1 MIKTFISNGPYLVTY
16 NNSASNYVNNFSGAQ
31 GLGNMRLNTTTQSME
46 YYDGQMWQPVQMD
59 TVTVSLTQDA
69 VDAIGWVNQKRVEE
83 LELAAL
89 ASTNPT
95 IKDLVDTIKQ
105 KQEQIQIVR
114 TLIKQEHGESAVSIP
129 YGPA

>member
-1 MIKTFISNGPYLVTY
+1 MIKGLAPMGKYTVVSGGNTSVP
-16 NNSASNYVNNFSGAQ
+16 YVNQNINNPIQ
-31 GLGNMRLNTTTQSME
+31 GMIRINGTDTQVFDGSNWIVINTSYASVGLSPE
-46 YYDGQMWQPVQMD
+46 AE
-59 TVTVSLTQDA
+59 SLLDWA
-69 VDAIGWVNQKRVEE
+69 RKKRSEEME
-83 LELAAL
+83 LEAL

>member
-1 MIKTFISNGPYLVTY
+1 M
-16 NNSASNYVNNFSGAQ
+16 NNFSGAQ
-31 GLGNMRLNTTTQSME
+31 GLGNIRFNTVHQGLE
-46 YYDGQMWQPVQMD
+46 VYDGQMWQPIQMD
-59 TVTVSLTQDA
+59 TVYLSLTQDA
-69 VDAIGWVNQKRVEE
+69 VDAISWVNQKRVEE